1 MSAQPWLDGVSAQ
14 DLALS
19 VFRNPGGH
27 ASLLG
32 GRGMLPDDVLD
43 VMRLAQEAARHH
55 DEPGYDEDRHRAAL
69 FFVEHVLLS
78 SGSDHYRVLG
88 LISSADID
96 AVREHYRLM
105 MAIFHPDRS
114 PWLRGDREN
123 LAARINVAYRVLR
136 DPATRAAYDLDHGR
150 SKTIHMPG
158 AGAAAGGPAMGIPRT
173 QPEEPLFSRLPA
185 VVQRYFPQFVLGGVA
200 MLGLLLVLATYIN
213 RAPPE
218 AIGMGAVRG
227 ARATPELPDRA
238 RRPLLAMAQEKVAPA
253 DANNATPP
261 VEVPKPPSLEPKQ
274 PQSQPMSSKRP
285 AADKSDEQRS
295 VPAPPPVAPL
305 SANEPDANRETKSG
319 TDDAPPRTAES
330 EREEAKV
337 LRVAHQVAATA
348 PEQAAEHV
356 PEPVARATEAG
367 SKPTVASTTA
377 DVAAGDDGSGVAS
390 DTGQTGRVEG
400 TGKTERVEVVAAVPP
415 TVPEIAQPL
424 SNRVAVE
431 APNERVADNP
441 ELVQPEPVIVETAAA
456 PVMQPPAALRGV
468 GHREAQALLE
478 HFTDAYRRG
487 DLDELMTLFSKNAR
501 SNSGRHS
508 DIRADY
514 EGLFR
519 LTRARDIE
527 FHDLRWTFENERGKA
542 EGAFVARVLAYG
554 QDSEGVHVGNLR
566 FELVEVGGRVLIEE
580 LFHSGSN

>member
-1 MSAQPWLDGVSAQ
+1 MSTQPWLDGISAQ

-27 ASLLG
+27 ASLMG
-32 GRGMLPDDVLD
+32 GRGMLPDDVVD
-43 VMRLAQEAARHH
+43 VMRLAREAARHH

-69 FFVEHVLLS
+69 FFVEYVLLS

-88 LISSADID
+88 LTRGADID

-105 MAIFHPDRS
+105 MAIFHPDRCQ
-114 PWLRGDREN
+114 WLKGGRES

-136 DPATRAAYDLDHGR
+136 DPARRAAYDLDHGR
-150 SKTIHMPG
+150 SKIIHMPG
-158 AGAAAGGPAMGIPRT
+158 TGAATSRAAVGISRAQT
-173 QPEEPLFSRLPA
+173 EEPLFSHLPV
-185 VVQRYFPQFVLGGVA
+185 VVQRHFPQFVLGGAA

-227 ARATPELPDRA
+227 ARATPDLPDRA

-253 DANNATPP
+253 DANNAPPP
-261 VEVPKPPSLEPKQ
+261 VEVSKPPSLEPEQ
-274 PQSQPMSSKRP
+274 PQPMSAKR
-285 AADKSDEQRS
+285 AAANKSDEQRS
-295 VPAPPPVAPL
+295 VSAPPPVAPL
-305 SANEPDANRETKSG
+305 SASKPDNNRKTKHVA
-319 TDDAPPRTAES
+319 DDAPPRAAES
-330 EREEAKV
+330 DREEAKV

-377 DVAAGDDGSGVAS
+377 DVATGDDGSGVAS

-400 TGKTERVEVVAAVPP
+400 TGKSERADVVAAVPRSA
-415 TVPEIAQPL
+415 PEIAQPL
-424 SNRVAVE
+424 SSRVAVE
-431 APNERVADNP
+431 APNERMADDP
-441 ELVQPEPVIVETAAA
+441 GRVQPEPVIVEAAAA
-456 PVMQPPAALRGV
+456 PVMQPPAVLRGV
-468 GHREAQALLE
+468 GHREAQALLVR
-478 HFTDAYRRG
+478 FTEAYRRG
-487 DLDELMTLFSKNAR
+487 SLDEFMSLFSESAR
-501 SNSGRHS
+501 SNSGGRS
-508 DIRADY
+508 EIRTDY

-527 FHDLRWTFENERGKA
+527 FNDLQWTFENERGKA
-542 EGAFVARVLAYG
+542 EGAFVARVLAHG
-554 QDSEGVHVGNLR
+554 QESERLHVGKLV
-566 FELVEVGGRVLIEE
+566 FELVEVDGKVLIEE
-580 LFHSGSN
+580 LFYTTDSN